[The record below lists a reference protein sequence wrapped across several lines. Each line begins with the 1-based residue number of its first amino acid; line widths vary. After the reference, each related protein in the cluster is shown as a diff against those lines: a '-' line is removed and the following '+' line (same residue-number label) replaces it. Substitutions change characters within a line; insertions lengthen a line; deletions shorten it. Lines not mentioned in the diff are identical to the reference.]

1 MCPRCGTG
9 RRGFYQSEM
18 KELLYYSTVTDTGKI
33 SVPRRMEQEV
43 GEKFRGQKIE
53 IVFRKKK
60 KIRSSGQNRY
70 YWKVVIPYI
79 LEAFIELGNDLQEG
93 NPEHSELIHD
103 FLKRR
108 CLPSRKVC
116 DANQELVELTA
127 STTDLTTTEMM
138 EYIERV
144 CLFAAESLNVAIP
157 EPNEQTRIF
166 E

>member
-1 MCPRCGTG
+1 
-9 RRGFYQSEM
+9 M
-18 KELLYYSTVTDTGKI
+18 KELQYFATVTDTGKI
-33 SVPRRMEQEV
+33 SVPCRMEQEV

-79 LEAFIELGNDLQEG
+79 LEAFIDLGNDLQEG
-93 NPEHSELIHD
+93 NPEHAELIHD

-108 CLPSRKVC
+108 CLPARQVC
-116 DANQELVELTA
+116 DAQGELIELAPSTA
-127 STTDLTTTEMM
+127 GLSTTEMM

-157 EPNEQTRIF
+157 QPSEQTRIF